1 MAYLLDSDVFI
12 QAKNLHYG
20 FDFCPAFW
28 AWLEQEN
35 AGGRVFSIE
44 RVHEELVAGED
55 ELAGW
60 AGQRGSGFF
69 LAPTQDLL
77 EAFREVSAWV
87 SGAGFDSGA
96 VNTFLSVAD
105 AWLVADALSRGWVV
119 VTHERPADTVKKVK
133 LPNAC
138 IALGVKVMSP
148 FAMLRVEHARFVL
161 GPGHSRGRG
170 DGR

>member
-28 AWLEQEN
+28 SWLDAEN
-35 AGGRVFSIE
+35 ASGRVFSIE
-44 RVHEELVAGED
+44 KVQEELSVGSD
-55 ELAGW
+55 ELATW
-60 AGQRGSGFF
+60 AEDRGPEFF
-69 LAPTQDLL
+69 LPPTPSLL
-77 EAFREVSAWV
+77 GVFPRVATWAT
-87 SGAGFDSGA
+87 GAGFEPAA

-105 AWLVADALSRGWVV
+105 AWLVADALARGWVV
-119 VTHERPADTVKKVK
+119 VTHEKPAETPRRVK

-138 IALGVKVMSP
+138 VALGVKVMTP

-161 GPGHSRGRG
+161 GPGAKRAPSP
-170 DGR
+170 